1 MKKIYSA
8 ERKDPKVVLEAC
20 KVGYHI
26 EHPERIN
33 GFAGLCM
40 NYGDVYV
47 MDDIARRMDS
57 FQQFKDFVL
66 KSLDDFRHD
75 KYGDISDND
84 ESNNIEDKWI
94 AGGWDL
100 FGRYPWPEISSSGKP
115 YDYIKIRFY
124 HGNTYV
130 YYDSDLEFEL
140 KELAKKK

>member
-8 ERKDPKVVLEAC
+8 ERKDPKDILGAC
-20 KVGYHI
+20 KAGYHI

-40 NYGDVYV
+40 NYGDIYAT
-47 MDDIARRMDS
+47 DQIADRMNW
-57 FQQFKDFVL
+57 QQKFKEFVL
-66 KSLDDFRHD
+66 KSLEDFKND
-75 KYGDISDND
+75 EYGDISDTD
-84 ESNNIEDKWI
+84 EYNNIEDKWI

-100 FGRYPWPEISSSGKP
+100 LGRYAFYIREGTRLPC
-115 YDYIKIRFY
+115 DYIKIRFY

-140 KELAKKK
+140 MEL